1 MARKLPGSVK
11 AQSDSPTQP
20 CTKKGVVSAVVYSA
34 EGKVADIKVGQA
46 GEWATKPGHLVWIGL
61 YEPDDKL
68 LKEVQKQFCLH
79 PLAIEDA
86 SKAHQRTKLEQY
98 GDSLFIVA
106 RTAHLIKKR
115 VAVDETHLFVGKGY
129 VVTIRHGASPSYA
142 PVRARY
148 EALPRPLKEREEFI
162 VYSLLDFIVDNYSPL
177 IEIVHAEVEDIEDK
191 VLLSP
196 LPQAEVERLYHL
208 RRDLLRL
215 RNAVAPMVDVCR
227 GLEHGEI
234 LPMRVSMQ
242 ELFRDVTDHVRRMQE
257 EIETLRQVLA
267 FAFEANMMVG
277 QAQQGS
283 VTRNL
288 ASWAAILAVPTAI
301 AGIYG
306 MNFKYMPEI
315 DWQYGYFAVLALM
328 FGICTTLYFS
338 FKRNGWL

>member
-1 MARKLPGSVK
+1 MARKLPDPMQLQPGSPVK
-11 AQSDSPTQP
+11 GNP
-20 CTKKGVVSAVVYSA
+20 KRGVVSAVVYSN
-34 EGKVADIKVGQA
+34 EGKVADVPVDGA
-46 GEWATKPGHLVWIGL
+46 GEWAKKPGHLVWIGL
-61 YEPDDKL
+61 YEPDVKL
-68 LKEVQKQFCLH
+68 LKKVQKEFCLH

-106 RTAHLIKKR
+106 RTAHLVNKR
-115 VAVDETHLFVGKGY
+115 VQLNETHLFIGKGY
-129 VVTIRHGASPSYA
+129 VVTIRHGASASYS

-148 EALPRPLKEREEFI
+148 EALPRPLKEHEEFI
-162 VYSLLDFIVDNYSPL
+162 VYSLLDFIVDNYTPL
-177 IEIVHAEVEDIEDK
+177 IASVHAEVEDIEDK

-196 LPQAEVERLYHL
+196 LRQEEVERLYHL
-208 RRDLLRL
+208 RRDLLQL
-215 RNAVAPMVDVCR
+215 RNAVTPMVEVCR
-227 GLEHGEI
+227 GLEHCDI
-234 LPMRVSMQ
+234 LSISTSMR
-242 ELFRDVTDHVRRMQE
+242 ELFRDVTDHITRMQD

-277 QAQQGS
+277 QAQQGN

-315 DWQYGYFAVLALM
+315 EWQYGYFAVLALM
-328 FGICTTLYFS
+328 FGLCSTLYFS